1 MAYQKNRNVRIPTIT
16 FSIAV
21 DTPVEVE
28 VDFPHHRMEG
38 WVLYSQ
44 IADCRRLYTL
54 TEKLLPLLKATTLLV
69 PNEDVAALEA
79 LLNSQPKLAN
89 QRREQ
94 FLRQRQALEEH
105 LHDPKGLRKNPL
117 DRLFKL

>member
-1 MAYQKNRNVRIPTIT
+1 MTHQRNRNVRIPTIT

-21 DTPVEVE
+21 DTPVEIE
-28 VDFPHHRMEG
+28 VDFPHHQMEG

-54 TEKLLPLLKATTLLV
+54 TERLLPLLKATALLV

-79 LLNSQPKLAN
+79 LLKSQPALVK
-89 QRREQ
+89 QRRDQ
-94 FLRQRQALEEH
+94 FLRQQRILEEQQH
-105 LHDPKGLRKNPL
+105 NPNGARKNPL

>member
-1 MAYQKNRNVRIPTIT
+1 MTHQRNRNVRIPTIT

-54 TEKLLPLLKATTLLV
+54 TERLLPLLKTTSLLV

-94 FLRQRQALEEH
+94 FLRQRQALEERQ
-105 LHDPKGLRKNPL
+105 HDPKGLRPKPKTS
-117 DRLFKL
+117 LFKL

>member
-38 WVLYSQ
+38 WILYSQ

-94 FLRQRQALEEH
+94 FIRQRQALEER
-105 LHDPKGLRKNPL
+105 LHDPKGLRKNQL

>member
-1 MAYQKNRNVRIPTIT
+1 MAYQRNRNVRIPTIT
-16 FSIAV
+16 FSIAT

-28 VDFPHHRMEG
+28 VDFPHHHTEG
-38 WVLYSQ
+38 WLLYSQ
-44 IADCRRLYTL
+44 IADCRRLYNL
-54 TEKLLPLLKATTLLV
+54 TEKLLPLLKAVTLIN

-94 FLRQRQALEEH
+94 FMRQRQALEER
-105 LHDPKGLRKNPL
+105 LHDPKGLRVNPKTS
-117 DRLFKL
+117 LFKL